1 METDDGEDN
10 TSSVEENE
18 HQQDQESSL
27 DEIEVEEKDADTQ
40 GDSDIDEVEVED
52 NEKKEKE
59 EEQKEEEED
68 DDEEG
73 DSEEEVREKVQRIT
87 ACQFPALICFLCH
100 DSVEKCL
107 KGLMYAKCGLKS
119 VLVDESCLTNLST
132 EIDASPHVHKEVKEI
147 VKECVSQVS
156 EHRNKSRYP
165 HYQIPP
171 CTPAS
176 VYTSSEALGALRATR
191 KLLIRVKKDDEL
203 SEILG
208 DLDDLPEKIF
218 RISVLDSDGSKFMH
232 SFFAIILSKLIKYL
246 YSWYNKIANAYYLH
260 LYSDSQSLKFPP

>member
-27 DEIEVEEKDADTQ
+27 DDNEVEEKDADTQ

-52 NEKKEKE
+52 DEEKEKE
-59 EEQKEEEED
+59 EEQKEEEDDNDGEED
-68 DDEEG
+68 K
-73 DSEEEVREKVQRIT
+73 EEEVREKVQGIT
-87 ACQFPALICFLCH
+87 ACQFPALVCFLCH

-107 KGLMYAKCGLKS
+107 KGLLYAKCGLKS

-132 EIDASPHVHKEVKEI
+132 EIDASPHISKAVKGI

-156 EHRNKSRYP
+156 DYRNKSRYP
-165 HYQIPP
+165 HYQTPP

-176 VYTSSEALGALRATR
+176 VYTSSEALGALIATR
-191 KLLIRVKKDDEL
+191 KLLNRVKKDGEL
-203 SEILG
+203 SEMLG
-208 DLDDLPEKIF
+208 DLGDLPAKIF

-232 SFFAIILSKLIKYL
+232 SFLAIILSKFIKYL
-246 YSWYNKIANAYYLH
+246 
-260 LYSDSQSLKFPP
+260 